1 MLRNVFQLAYK
12 YSCNVYLSFVS
23 ISCFRVSEIK
33 TTLFKIL
40 NKFENMTTK
49 FKAFALKVNFKVLG
63 IKNESY
69 SSMVY
74 KHNLQFK

>member
-1 MLRNVFQLAYK
+1 MLRNVFQLASK

-49 FKAFALKVNFKVLG
+49 FKAFAFKVNFKVLG
-63 IKNESY
+63 IKNES
-69 SSMVY
+69 
-74 KHNLQFK
+74 